1 MTETAKNKGFLI
13 KTLADPVLIYV
24 VILVMSIMYH
34 YRDTLTAAYGIAA
47 YALGWLIFRLFD
59 FMKKHNVI
67 GGAVYIAMLFVSI
80 RLAGAVIERGQQDY
94 PITFLLW
101 FMTPQDSLLY
111 NKWYTLAMFVF
122 FFVFMASVFYYF
134 TRCRYRVFMTFLI
147 MMIPFVIYG
156 KEYEEMPVYFI
167 LALSVGYVLLM
178 IMFRQLNENKDT
190 VIIDKRETWRSVG
203 IFTAMFALA
212 AAFIPKPAVE
222 ADRSVLET
230 LINADAL
237 TDRLNE
243 MLNVF
248 RDTATGEQFRSTDQD
263 TIHYYGSAEEPLRL
277 KTSTFST
284 YSYETDSWSI
294 SDLDSYYSK
303 HEDLPINI
311 YVNGEIADA
320 VFFAADE
327 DEDFAQKYGLSE
339 YAGVTLEYPQPKE
352 VSLFSVYQGGNS
364 APVPQGAYTLTETS
378 YNGVIGLTRAGAI
391 LTDEGY
397 FNTNDR
403 FKFTY
408 IPDRVFDNANNKAL
422 IDMLGSRDDYFE
434 MLRDAFEVV
443 KEARDNY
450 FITTEQY
457 AQADRFF
464 RTLMSSCNY
473 YEDYTSILLDYGDNE
488 RIRELAAEI
497 TDGLTSDYDKAKALE
512 WYFINNGYVYD
523 LDYRKEKGDN
533 AEDFLFDSKTGV
545 CYEYATAMTLL
556 SRAAGIPARYC
567 EGYNMQTE
575 LEQYR
580 DENGVEKRYTITS
593 KDAHGFPELYIKG
606 FGWVTFEPTMS
617 LDAQSDGGRQAS
629 SMLSKMGLIILAIC
643 GVMLIIVFVSPFL
656 IHRSFIFINRKKSP
670 EQAAAAVIRRICRLY
685 GISASSTAR
694 EAEKEVMRRSGADI
708 SAAVLLFERAE
719 YGGEKLSEN
728 DREEVIKS
736 YNSAYKALAEAKKAE
751 RKIKLRRKKIK

>member
-47 YALGWLIFRLFD
+47 YLLGWLAFRLFD
-59 FMKKHNVI
+59 FMKKHNLI
-67 GGAVYIAMLFVSI
+67 GGAAYIVMLFISM
-80 RLAGAVIERGQQDY
+80 RLTASVIERGSQDY
-94 PITFLLW
+94 PIPFLLW

-111 NKWYTLAMFVF
+111 NKWYTLAIFILF
-122 FFVFMASVFYYF
+122 SIFMASVFYYF

-147 MMIPFVIYG
+147 MIIPFAIYG

-178 IMFRQLNENKDT
+178 IMFRQLNEDKDT

-203 IFTAMFALA
+203 FFTILFALA
-212 AAFIPKPAVE
+212 AAFIPKPAIE

-243 MLNVF
+243 MLNIF
-248 RDTATGEQFRSTDQD
+248 RDTATGEQFRSSDKD

-277 KTSTFST
+277 KTATFST
-284 YSYETDSWSI
+284 YSYENDSWSI

-303 HEDLPINI
+303 HEELPIDI

-320 VFFAADE
+320 VFFAAAE
-327 DEDFAQKYGLSE
+327 DEDFAEKYGLSE

-352 VSLFSVYQGGNS
+352 VSLFSVYQGGNA
-364 APVPQGAYTLTETS
+364 APVPQGAYALTETS
-378 YNGVIGLTRAGAI
+378 YNGVIGRTRAGAI
-391 LTDEGY
+391 ITDEGY
-397 FNTNDR
+397 FNTNNR

-422 IDMLGSRDDYFE
+422 IDMLGCREDYFE
-434 MLRDAFEVV
+434 MLSDAFEVV
-443 KEARDNY
+443 KEARNNY
-450 FITTEQY
+450 FVTTEQY
-457 AQADRFF
+457 EQADRLL
-464 RTLMSSCNY
+464 RTLMSSFNY

-488 RIRELAAEI
+488 KIYKLAMEI

-512 WYFINNGYVYD
+512 WYFIDNGYVYD

-580 DENGVEKRYTITS
+580 DENGTYKRYVITS
-593 KDAHGFPELYIKG
+593 QDAHGFPELYIKG
-606 FGWVTFEPTMS
+606 FGWVTFEPTMT

-629 SMLSKMGLIILAIC
+629 SMLSKTGLIILAIC
-643 GVMLIIVFVSPFL
+643 GIALIIAFISPFL
-656 IHRSFIFINRKKSP
+656 IHKSFIFITRRKSP

-685 GISASSTAR
+685 GISVSSTAR

-708 SAAVLLFERAE
+708 STAVLLFEREE
-719 YGGEKLSEN
+719 YGGEKLGEN
-728 DREEVIKS
+728 DRDEAIRE

-751 RKIKLRRKKIK
+751 RKKKFRRK

>member
-1 MTETAKNKGFLI
+1 MTETSKNKGFLI

-47 YALGWLIFRLFD
+47 YLLGWLAFRLFD
-59 FMKKHNVI
+59 FMKKHNLI
-67 GGAVYIAMLFVSI
+67 GGAAYIVILFVSM
-80 RLAGAVIERGQQDY
+80 RLTAAVIERGSQDY
-94 PITFLLW
+94 PIPFLLW

-111 NKWYTLAMFVF
+111 NKWYTLTIFIF
-122 FFVFMASVFYYF
+122 FFIFMASVFYYF
-134 TRCRYRVFMTFLI
+134 TRCQYRVFMTFLI
-147 MMIPFVIYG
+147 MIIPFAIYG

-178 IMFRQLNENKDT
+178 IMFRQLNEDKDT
-190 VIIDKRETWRSVG
+190 VVVDKRETWRSVG
-203 IFTAMFALA
+203 FFTILFALA
-212 AAFIPKPAVE
+212 AAFIPKPDIE

-248 RDTATGEQFRSTDQD
+248 RDTSTGEQFRSSDKD
-263 TIHYYGSAEEPLRL
+263 TIHYYGTAEEQLRL
-277 KTSTFST
+277 KAATFST
-284 YSYETDSWSI
+284 YSYENDSWGI

-303 HEDLPINI
+303 HEDLPIDI

-320 VFFAADE
+320 VFFAAAE
-327 DEDFAQKYGLSE
+327 DEEFAEKYGLSE
-339 YAGVTLEYPQPKE
+339 YAGVTLEYPQPRE

-364 APVPQGAYTLTETS
+364 APVPQGAYALTETS
-378 YNGVIGLTRAGAI
+378 YNGVIGKTRSGAI

-408 IPDRVFDNANNKAL
+408 IPDRVFDNADNKAL
-422 IDMLGSRDDYFE
+422 IDMLGSREDYFE
-434 MLRDAFEVV
+434 MISDAFEVV
-443 KEARDNY
+443 KDARNNY
-450 FITTEQY
+450 FVTTEQY
-457 AQADRFF
+457 DQADRMF
-464 RTLMSSCNY
+464 RILMSSFNY

-488 RIRELAAEI
+488 KIYKLAMEI
-497 TDGLTSDYDKAKALE
+497 IDGLNSDYDKAKAIE
-512 WYFINNGYVYD
+512 WYFIKNGYVYD

-580 DENGVEKRYTITS
+580 DENGTYKRYVITS
-593 KDAHGFPELYIKG
+593 QDAHGFPELYIKG
-606 FGWVTFEPTMS
+606 FGWVTFEPTMT

-629 SMLSKMGLIILAIC
+629 SMLSRTGLIILAIC
-643 GVMLIIVFVSPFL
+643 GIALIIAFVSPFL
-656 IHRSFIFINRKKSP
+656 IHRSFIFMTRRKSP

-685 GISASSTAR
+685 GISVSSTAR
-694 EAEKEVMRRSGADI
+694 EAEKEVMRRSGANI
-708 SAAVLLFERAE
+708 SAAVMLFERAE
-719 YGGEKLSEN
+719 YGGEKLGEN
-728 DREEVIKS
+728 DRDKAIKE

-751 RKIKLRRKKIK
+751 RKKKFRRK

>member
-24 VILVMSIMYH
+24 AVLVMSIMYH

-47 YALGWLIFRLFD
+47 YVLGWLIFRLFD
-59 FMKKHNVI
+59 FMKKHNFI
-67 GGAVYIAMLFVSI
+67 GGAVYIVMLLVSLRFTASLI
-80 RLAGAVIERGQQDY
+80 GRGSQDY
-94 PITFLLW
+94 PIPFLLW

-111 NKWYTLAMFVF
+111 NKWYTLAIFIF
-122 FFVFMASVFYYF
+122 FFIFMASVFYYF

-147 MMIPFVIYG
+147 LMIPFVIYG

-178 IMFRQLNENKDT
+178 IMFRQLNEDKDT
-190 VIIDKRETWRSVG
+190 VIVDKRETWRSVG
-203 IFTAMFALA
+203 IFTVLFALA

-222 ADRSVLET
+222 ADRSILET

-263 TIHYYGSAEEPLRL
+263 TVHYYGMAEEPLRL
-277 KTSTFST
+277 KTATFST

-303 HEDLPINI
+303 HDELPIGI

-320 VFFAADE
+320 VFFTAAE
-327 DEDFAQKYGLSE
+327 DEDFAEKYGLSE

-352 VSLFSVYQGGNS
+352 VSLYSVYQGGNS
-364 APVPQGAYTLTETS
+364 APVPQSAYAMTKTS
-378 YNGVIGLTRAGAI
+378 YKRTIGLTRAGAI

-397 FNTNDR
+397 FNINDS
-403 FKFTY
+403 FEFTY
-408 IPDRVFDNANNKAL
+408 ITDKVFSNSNNRLL
-422 IDMLGSRDDYFE
+422 IDMLGDRDDYFE
-434 MLRDAFEVV
+434 MLGDAFEVL
-443 KEARDNY
+443 KEARNNY
-450 FITTEQY
+450 FVTTEQY

-473 YEDYTSILLDYGDNE
+473 YEDYTSILLDYDDNE
-488 RIRELAAEI
+488 KIHRLAMEI
-497 TDGLTSDYDKAKALE
+497 TDGLDSDYDKAKALE

-533 AEDFLFDSKTGV
+533 AEDFLFDTKTGV

-556 SRAAGIPARYC
+556 ARASGIPARYC

-575 LEQYR
+575 LEQYS
-580 DENGVEKRYTITS
+580 DSDGKFKRYTITS
-593 KDAHGFPELYIKG
+593 RDAHGFPELYIRG

-629 SMLSKMGLIILAIC
+629 GMLSKMGLIILAIC
-643 GVMLIIVFVSPFL
+643 DGALIIAVISPFL
-656 IHRSFIFINRKKSP
+656 THKSFIFINRRRSP

-694 EAEKEVMRRSGADI
+694 EAEKEVARRSGADI
-708 SAAVLLFERAE
+708 SAAVTLFERAE
-719 YGGEKLSEN
+719 YGGEKLSET
-728 DREEVIKS
+728 DREEMIKE
-736 YNSAYKALAEAKKAE
+736 YNSAYRSLAEAKKAA
-751 RKIKLRRKKIK
+751 RKMKRRRK